1 MNWTSRSFRASNS
14 SQTDLRNCGRSRA
27 SADGRS
33 TASFLALA
41 GTLTKS
47 QKSNRIRL
55 RRHRPT
61 RTLPPCRTRIPTA
74 FVTAALARKPRSRRP
89 GQNNDRHHDPLRQ
102 RYESDYEYWDLAA
115 QWKLEHG
122 APACFCTLADLTGSG
137 EALVD
142 REFSAETTRREFARS
157 PPGFAA
163 QASFRRDFAHYFG
176 IACDSNSEPLRKG
189 SQARS
194 LCEGHGILQLNEMP
208 LRLV

>member
-1 MNWTSRSFRASNS
+1 
-14 SQTDLRNCGRSRA
+14 
-27 SADGRS
+27 
-33 TASFLALA
+33 
-41 GTLTKS
+41 
-47 QKSNRIRL
+47 
-55 RRHRPT
+55 
-61 RTLPPCRTRIPTA
+61 
-74 FVTAALARKPRSRRP
+74 
-89 GQNNDRHHDPLRQ
+89 
-102 RYESDYEYWDLAA
+102 
-115 QWKLEHG
+115 
-122 APACFCTLADLTGSG
+122 LADLTGSG